1 MSDSKIKPAVD
12 TRAEV
17 NPSEGR
23 PGHFP
28 ALPIR
33 EWITYGLLAAALAV
47 TNIYTTLL
55 TGWGDGGSLIAV
67 VAAVGILSVF
77 RRRAHIQSLN
87 LGQTMA
93 SAGGT
98 VGFAAT
104 SYAAVRIAFPSYH
117 ADPVML
123 GVLFFGVGMMGVVL
137 GSAVRK
143 QMIKYYFPS
152 GTACAVIQ
160 KTVTDHSEAAKRP
173 VRLLGIFSGIAGI
186 WSTLSSITFTK
197 GAHAILPNLEI
208 TSLHGKSLGIS
219 ANPVG
224 FGIGIVVGPRIGIG
238 LLMGALAGPVVLGP
252 LLNSHGI
259 DATHYGDWLRWSAIA
274 VLTLPTFATL
284 LFAYLFRTPAV
295 VPAGFKPGVT
305 SYPTP
310 ANMSL
315 VYAVVAV
322 LGTGIAVLSAGSLFD
337 LPWYV
342 TVLVGILCV
351 PLCIMNGR
359 VTGDTDINP
368 VRLVIIVILTVFALA
383 LSTTATMLL
392 GMTIIATMLAGMAVD
407 MMQDYRTGY
416 LVNANP
422 VHQTTVQFIG
432 VIVGVLVAVP
442 AILFLDKAMG
452 FGAGTSLPA
461 PGPTIYATMAKTYA
475 GGAYMTGS
483 LEVAIALIS
492 LAGCLY
498 AFLTVWPRAA
508 RFMPSLFGIGIGML
522 LDFET
527 CAAIFAGGLIKWV
540 VMMAYKSRAE
550 SSEGKLEATDKA
562 QNDTLLIG
570 SGIFAAAAIIAV
582 IHILISKLTGL
593 YYFAG

>member
-1 MSDSKIKPAVD
+1 MSDSKIQPAVD
-12 TRAEV
+12 THPEV

-33 EWITYGLLAAALAV
+33 EWITYGLLAGALAV

-67 VAAVGILSVF
+67 VAAVGILSAF

-117 ADPVML
+117 ADPFML

-173 VRLLGIFSGIAGI
+173 VRLLGIFSAIAGV
-186 WSTLSSITFTK
+186 WSTLSSINFSK
-197 GAHAILPNLEI
+197 VGHALLPNLEI
-208 TSLHGKSLGIS
+208 ASLHGKSLGIS

-284 LFAYLFRTPAV
+284 LFAYLFRTPPV

-305 SYPTP
+305 KYPTP
-310 ANMSL
+310 ANMAV

-322 LGTGIAVLSAGSLFD
+322 LGTGIAVLAAGSLFD
-337 LPWYV
+337 LPWYE
-342 TVLVGILCV
+342 TVLVGLLCV

-416 LVNANP
+416 LVDANP

-432 VIVGVLVAVP
+432 VMVGVLVAVP

-483 LEVAIALIS
+483 LELAIALIS
-492 LAGCLY
+492 LVGCLY
-498 AFLTVWPRAA
+498 AFLTAWPRSAQL
-508 RFMPSLFGIGIGML
+508 MPSLFGIGIGML

-527 CAAIFAGGLIKWV
+527 CAAIFVGGLIKWIV
-540 VMMAYKSRAE
+540 VNGYTSNAE
-550 SSEGKLEATDKA
+550 PGKKVEAADKA

-593 YYFAG
+593 YYFYG

>member
-1 MSDSKIKPAVD
+1 MSDSKIHPAVD
-12 TRAEV
+12 THPEV

-28 ALPIR
+28 ALPLR
-33 EWITYGLLAAALAV
+33 EWITYGLLAGALAV

-104 SYAAVRIAFPSYH
+104 SYAAVRIAFPDYH
-117 ADPVML
+117 ANAFML

-137 GSAVRK
+137 GSVVRK

-160 KTVTDHSEAAKRP
+160 KAVTDRSEAAKRP
-173 VRLLGIFSGIAGI
+173 VRLLGIFSAIAAV
-186 WSTLSSITFTK
+186 WSTLATITFDK
-197 GAHAILPNLEI
+197 AKNAKVILHD
-208 TSLHGKSLGIS
+208 LHVSTVHGSSLGIS
-219 ANPVG
+219 FNPVYY
-224 FGIGIVVGPRIGIG
+224 GIGIVVGPRVGLG
-238 LLMGALAGPVVLGP
+238 LLMGALAGPLVLFP
-252 LLNSHGI
+252 QLQAHGI
-259 DATHYGDWLRWSAIA
+259 DASHNVDWLRWVAIA

-284 LFAYLFRTPAV
+284 LFAYMFRTPAV

-305 SYPTP
+305 KYPTP
-310 ANMSL
+310 ANL
-315 VYAVVAV
+315 RVVYAVLAV
-322 LGTGIAVLSAGSLFD
+322 IGAGITVLSAGSLFD
-337 LPWYV
+337 LPWY
-342 TVLVGILCV
+342 TTLLVGALCV

-392 GMTIIATMLAGMAVD
+392 GMAIIATMLAGMAVD
-407 MMQDYRTGY
+407 MMQDFRTGY
-416 LVNANP
+416 LVDANP
-422 VHQTTVQFIG
+422 THQSTLQFIG
-432 VIVGVLVAVP
+432 VVVGVLVAVP
-442 AILFLDKAMG
+442 FILFLDKNMG
-452 FGAGTSLPA
+452 FGSGTTFPA
-461 PGPTIYATMAKTYA
+461 PGPTVYATMAKAYA
-475 GGAYMTGS
+475 GHAYMTHS
-483 LEVAIALIS
+483 LELAIALVS
-492 LAGCLY
+492 LGGCVY
-498 AFLTVWPRAA
+498 AFFTVWPRVAGL
-508 RFMPSLFGIGIGML
+508 MPSLFGIGIGML
-522 LDFET
+522 LPFES
-527 CAAIFAGGLIKWV
+527 CAAIFVGGLIKWIV
-540 VMMAYKSRAE
+540 TQGYTSKAKLDGKAE
-550 SSEGKLEATDKA
+550 AADKA

-582 IHILISKLTGL
+582 VHIIISHTTHL
-593 YYFAG
+593 YYVP